1 MPIDTQSYM
10 DAIASHAAAS
20 GHFESVNSVDIGST
34 PSNQGIVAVLW
45 PRRIRALPGA
55 SGLNSTS
62 VAIEF
67 NMRLMCSMNTDPF
80 GQIDP
85 RMIAAADALM
95 NAYSGD
101 FTLGGTIAYVDLLGQ
116 HGAPME
122 SQSGF
127 LTIGEDE
134 RFRIV
139 DITIPCIIND
149 VWNQAE

>member
-1 MPIDTQSYM
+1 MLDTQAYM
-10 DAIASHAAAS
+10 DALISHASAS
-20 GHFESVNSVDIGST
+20 GHFSSVNSVDIGST
-34 PSNQGIVAVLW
+34 PANDGIVAILW
-45 PRRIRALPGA
+45 PRRIRALPA
-55 SGLNSTS
+55 QSGLNSTS
-62 VAIEF
+62 IAIEF
-67 NMRLMCSMNTDPF
+67 NMRLMCSMNSDPY

-85 RMIAAADALM
+85 RIIAAADALM

-101 FTLGGTIAYVDLLGQ
+101 FTLGGLIAFVDLLGQ

-127 LTIGEDE
+127 LPIGENE

>member
-1 MPIDTQSYM
+1 M
-10 DAIASHAAAS
+10 DALTSHAGAS
-20 GHFESVNSVDIGST
+20 GHFSSVNSVDIGST
-34 PSNQGIVAVLW
+34 PTNDGMIAILW
-45 PRRIRALPGA
+45 PRRIRALPAG

-62 VAIEF
+62 IAIEF
-67 NMRLMCSMNTDPF
+67 NMRLMCSMNSDPF

-101 FTLGGTIAYVDLLGQ
+101 FTLGGLIAYVDLLGQ

-127 LTIGEDE
+127 LTVGQDE
-134 RFRIV
+134 RVRII